1 MKECT
6 NTTAKERPNM
16 IVEQS
21 ADCADCAQGQC
32 FVEHETVHAQGAL
45 HGCTGP
51 AHVGQ
56 KVWVIA
62 RYSSMLLL
70 LRLLLLLPPQ
80 VAMCRMGSQSTQ
92 HTCHNCIVLV
102 WRLMVLYSLTSSTGF
117 DRQ

>member
-70 LRLLLLLPPQ
+70 LRLLLLLLPQ

-102 WRLMVLYSLTSSTGF
+102 WRLMVLYLLTSSTGF